1 MIKKRIEKLE
11 KRLGRSRLMV
21 FLIEADGRIIHN
33 CEEITQD
40 EYEILKDKADDVVT
54 IIDDLGEGDD
64 F

>member
-1 MIKKRIEKLE
+1 LIKKRIEKLE
-11 KRLGRSRLMV
+11 KQLGRGRLMV
-21 FLIEADGRIIHN
+21 FLIEADGRIIHGG
-33 CEEITQD
+33 EEITQD